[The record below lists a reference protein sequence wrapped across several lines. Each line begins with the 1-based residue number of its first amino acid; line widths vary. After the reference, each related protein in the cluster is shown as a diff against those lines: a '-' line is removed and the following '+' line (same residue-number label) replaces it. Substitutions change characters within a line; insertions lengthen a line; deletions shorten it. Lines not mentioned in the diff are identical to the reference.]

1 MIPFLLFGQDLCP
14 ALIRQIEGVSNI
26 WSTEKSGHLLVMQQM
41 EVDVNLSHAGEIND
55 IFMMCTRHKSH

>member
-14 ALIRQIEGVSNI
+14 ALIRQIEGVSKI

-41 EVDVNLSHAGEIND
+41 EVDVTLSHAREITVV
-55 IFMMCTRHKSH
+55 FMVCTRHKSH